1 MLASVA
7 EFITRKL
14 KHRTSI
20 VSATLATGFAMNA
33 TTADQYL
40 SIILTGNIYRN
51 LFKRNMMEKRLLSRT
66 LEDGVSVTSPII
78 PWSSCGV
85 TQATVLGV
93 PTITYLPY
101 CLFNY
106 LTPIVSLIVVSTGFK
121 IKSKIKKTA

>member
-1 MLASVA
+1 
-7 EFITRKL
+7 
-14 KHRTSI
+14 
-20 VSATLATGFAMNA
+20 
-33 TTADQYL
+33 
-40 SIILTGNIYRN
+40 
-51 LFKRNMMEKRLLSRT
+51 MMEKRLLSRT